1 MNIVDR
7 IFLKLYFPQFN
18 SPPISRFES
27 LFEVLNKKESNKSY
41 TIPYLISPEIVIQ
54 GEDKRTSLIVKN
66 IPKNVT
72 KKEIR
77 NLFEKYGNINFLV
90 IVPDLNFAHLTVAYL
105 NVINYK
111 SVASIYMGLR
121 KHTFYIFDKTYNIEI
136 FYSKIQ
142 GKENLKKKYGVDYN
156 STHFNK

>member
-1 MNIVDR
+1 MKNIDE
-7 IFLKLYFPQFN
+7 ILLKLLFPKFD
-18 SPPISRFES
+18 SPPASRFES
-27 LFEVLNKKESNKSY
+27 LFAELHLKDSKKHYKMSY
-41 TIPYLISPEIVIQ
+41 SVSPEYVIQ
-54 GEDKRTSLIVKN
+54 GEDKRTSLMIKN

-90 IVPDLNFAHLTVAYL
+90 IVPDLNYAHLTVAYL